1 MFEKWGHAMCYLLSC
16 KWFSLHIVCVCMYNR
31 LFNKTKFLLNN
42 SYLKSHVKFLVK
54 CEIEFTF
61 LSHRYHR
68 TVKMYSHS
76 VKHVMNIRKTFS

>member
-1 MFEKWGHAMCYLLSC
+1 MGACNVLFTVFC

-68 TVKMYSHS
+68 TVKIYSHS
-76 VKHVMNIRKTFS
+76 VKHVMNIRKSFS